1 MTKLNCGVG
10 DLAITVTCN
19 YPENLGKIVQIFK
32 PVGFKAWAGIEG
44 QVFTWE
50 VVVAGEKSWL
60 LYEIDCCPVTMKVGY
75 VPDLYLRRITPPKNT
90 RNNNKNN
97 KADNLLQGIL
107 DFTAIDQEEA
117 HQIKDYNEDKKTKDK
132 ESEINLHLAHDLT

>member
-75 VPDLYLRRITPPKNT
+75 VPDLYLRRITPPKNKK
-90 RNNNKNN
+90 KNSN
-97 KADNLLQGIL
+97 DIPEQGHLDLLFKDIKG
-107 DFTAIDQEEA
+107 AKEEKQSNEEKIIKVA
-117 HQIKDYNEDKKTKDK
+117 HLM
-132 ESEINLHLAHDLT
+132 SL

>member
-19 YPENLGKIVQIFK
+19 YPENLGKIVQIIK
-32 PVGFKAWAGIEG
+32 PVGFKTWAGIEG

-60 LYEIDCCPVTMKVGY
+60 LYEIDGCPVTMKVGY
-75 VPDLYLRRITPPKNT
+75 VPDLYLRRITPPKNKK
-90 RNNNKNN
+90 KNSN
-97 KADNLLQGIL
+97 DIPEQGNLDLLFKNQ
-107 DFTAIDQEEA
+107 
-117 HQIKDYNEDKKTKDK
+117 K
-132 ESEINLHLAHDLT
+132 ESTKEKQLKEEKIIQVAHVLI